1 MSEVHTNNKTRAD
14 SALMNLLG
22 RFKNDFWSFPLYILG
37 RPFKGFDEM
46 KYEGR
51 GSLGFAIVI
60 FFLSAL
66 MNIVEFVYRG
76 FLVNYNNPY
85 QINSLFLAL
94 VTIFPVLLFMVA
106 NWSVTTLLEG
116 KGRMKDIFMVMMY
129 AMFPFLLLRL
139 ISLVLTNVLT
149 LDEMMISSTLTGI
162 GSVLFFVYTFI
173 GLVVVHEYGLGAGV
187 GSILLTLIAM
197 MIIVFI
203 LMLFF
208 TLVADLVDF
217 VTVFSRELMLKYF

>member
-66 MNIVEFVYRG
+66 MNIVEFVYCG

-217 VTVFSRELMLKYF
+217 VTVFGRELMLKYF